1 MPQEGTLLPAFVR
14 RDAFD
19 HIMFGYV
26 WGVRTGVIKALPG
39 VTPEGAQK
47 AISVEVALGLF
58 RDEFKLPPEQFN
70 LASQRIRY
78 YRMLR
83 EYWQDRKTK
92 KLHAAQE
99 GS

>member
-39 VTPEGAQK
+39 VTPEGARK
-47 AISVEVALGLF
+47 AISVEVALECF
-58 RDEFKLPPEQFN
+58 RVEFRLDPEHFN
-70 LASQRIRY
+70 IRSQRIRY
-78 YRMLR
+78 QRMLK
-83 EYWQDRKTK
+83 EYWSDRKTIV
-92 KLHAAQE
+92 HAAQE
-99 GS
+99 PS

>member
-39 VTPEGAQK
+39 VTPEGAEK
-47 AISVEVALGLF
+47 AISVEVALECF
-58 RDEFKLPPEQFN
+58 RVEFRLEPEQFN
-70 LASQRIRY
+70 VASQRTRY

-92 KLHAAQE
+92 THAAQK